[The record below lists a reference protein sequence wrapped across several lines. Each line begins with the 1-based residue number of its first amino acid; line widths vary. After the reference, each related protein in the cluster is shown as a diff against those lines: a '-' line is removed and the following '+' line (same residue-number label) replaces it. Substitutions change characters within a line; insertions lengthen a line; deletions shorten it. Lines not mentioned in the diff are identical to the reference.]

1 MENFQFAE
9 QVQLWANTVLVW
21 IGFGTLVGLLARAIM
36 PGRDPGG
43 AVANLAMGIGGT
55 VIGCAVLS
63 YFFQGAH
70 VTPISPLGLV
80 VATSGAFLLLGFY
93 RLLRGR
99 LIVEGEQS
107 RDSWLRG
114 PYRVFRRRSPRNMS
128 GLGK

>member
-55 VIGCAVLS
+55 VIGCATLT
-63 YFFQGAH
+63 YFFRGAH

-80 VATSGAFLLLGFY
+80 VATTGAFVLLGFY

-99 LIVEGEQS
+99 LISEGEYPQGS
-107 RDSWLRG
+107 YLGVPQRL
-114 PYRVFRRRSPRNMS
+114 FRRRARAPRVERI
-128 GLGK
+128 